1 MEYKDKIRF
10 RKYKDIIR
18 RYDLSKID
26 YQFKLFCRK
35 YSPCYFIDE
44 GYIYYF
50 KEMKRMTIDMVMT
63 NMLIKDVIDFNNEEQ
78 KSKMKLL
85 IDDYITE
92 ELSEYCE
99 SYFDITTEKCK
110 MTNKIDIY

>member
-35 YSPCYFIDE
+35 YSPCHFIDE

-50 KEMKRMTIDMVMT
+50 KEMKRMTIGIVMT
-63 NMLIKDVIDFNNEEQ
+63 NMLLSDLIDRNNDEQ
-78 KSKMKLL
+78 QTKMKLL
-85 IDDYITE
+85 IDDYITD
-92 ELSEYCE
+92 ELS
-99 SYFDITTEKCK
+99 
-110 MTNKIDIY
+110 

>member
-26 YQFKLFCRK
+26 YQFKLFCRS
-35 YSPCYFIDE
+35 YSPCNFIDE
-44 GYIYYF
+44 GHIYYF
-50 KEMKRMTIDMVMT
+50 KEMKRMTIGIVIT
-63 NMLIKDVIDFNNEEQ
+63 NMLIKDVIDFNNDEQ
-78 KSKMKLL
+78 RTKIELL
-85 IDDYITE
+85 IDDYVTE

-99 SYFDITTEKCK
+99 NYFNIMTEKC
-110 MTNKIDIY
+110 

>member
-1 MEYKDKIRF
+1 
-10 RKYKDIIR
+10 
-18 RYDLSKID
+18 
-26 YQFKLFCRK
+26 
-35 YSPCYFIDE
+35 
-44 GYIYYF
+44 
-50 KEMKRMTIDMVMT
+50 MK
-63 NMLIKDVIDFNNEEQ
+63 NKNL
-78 KSKMKLL
+78 KMKLL

>member
-1 MEYKDKIRF
+1 MEYKDKIRV

-26 YQFKLFCRK
+26 YRFKLFCRK
-35 YSPCYFIDE
+35 YSPCYYIDE
-44 GYIYYF
+44 GYNYYF
-50 KEMKRMTIDMVMT
+50 KEMKRMTIGT
-63 NMLIKDVIDFNNEEQ
+63 IISNMLFQDLISDDGDIA
-78 KSKMKLL
+78 SKMKLL

-99 SYFDITTEKCK
+99 SYFDITTEKC
-110 MTNKIDIY
+110 

>member
-1 MEYKDKIRF
+1 MEYKDKIRV

-18 RYDLSKID
+18 RYDLSRID

-35 YSPCYFIDE
+35 YSPCHYIDE
-44 GYIYYF
+44 GHIYYF
-50 KEMKRMTIDMVMT
+50 KEMKRMTIGIIIT
-63 NMLIKDVIDFNNEEQ
+63 NMLTQDLISDNEEQ
-78 KSKMKLL
+78 QTKMKSL

-99 SYFDITTEKCK
+99 SYFDITT
-110 MTNKIDIY
+110 

>member
-1 MEYKDKIRF
+1 MEYKDKIRV

-18 RYDLSKID
+18 RYDLSRID

-35 YSPCYFIDE
+35 YSPCHFIDE
-44 GYIYYF
+44 GYNYYF
-50 KEMKRMTIDMVMT
+50 KEMKRMTIGIVMT
-63 NMLIKDVIDFNNEEQ
+63 NMLFQDLISDDGDIA
-78 KSKMKLL
+78 SKMKLL

-99 SYFDITTEKCK
+99 SYFDITTEKC
-110 MTNKIDIY
+110 

>member
-18 RYDLSKID
+18 RHDLSKID

-35 YSPCYFIDE
+35 YSPCNFIDE

-50 KEMKRMTIDMVMT
+50 KEMKRMTIGIVMT
-63 NMLIKDVIDFNNEEQ
+63 NMLLSDLIDRNNDEQ
-78 KSKMKLL
+78 QTKMKLL
-85 IDDYITE
+85 IDDYITD

-99 SYFDITTEKCK
+99 NYFNIMTEKC
-110 MTNKIDIY
+110 

>member
-1 MEYKDKIRF
+1 MEYKDKIRV

-18 RYDLSKID
+18 RYDLSRID

-35 YSPCYFIDE
+35 YSPCHYIDE
-44 GYIYYF
+44 GHIYYF
-50 KEMKRMTIDMVMT
+50 KEMKRMTIGIIIT
-63 NMLIKDVIDFNNEEQ
+63 NMLTQDLISDNEEQ
-78 KSKMKLL
+78 QTKMKSL

-99 SYFDITTEKCK
+99 SYFDITTENC
-110 MTNKIDIY
+110 

>member
-1 MEYKDKIRF
+1 MEYKDKIKF

-26 YQFKLFCRK
+26 YQFKLFCRR
-35 YSPCYFIDE
+35 YSPYSFIDE
-44 GYIYYF
+44 GHIYYF
-50 KEMKRMTIDMVMT
+50 KEMKRMTIDMVIT

-78 KSKMKLL
+78 KSKIELL
-85 IDDYITE
+85 IDDYVTE

-99 SYFDITTEKCK
+99 NYFNI
-110 MTNKIDIY
+110 MT

>member
-35 YSPCYFIDE
+35 YSPCHFIDE

-50 KEMKRMTIDMVMT
+50 KEMKRMTIGIVMT
-63 NMLIKDVIDFNNEEQ
+63 NMLLSDLIDRNNDEQ
-78 KSKMKLL
+78 QTKMKLL
-85 IDDYITE
+85 IDDYITD

-99 SYFDITTEKCK
+99 NYFYIMTEKR
-110 MTNKIDIY
+110 

>member
-1 MEYKDKIRF
+1 MEHKDKIMF

-35 YSPCYFIDE
+35 YSPCYFINE
-44 GYIYYF
+44 GHIYYF
-50 KEMKRMTIDMVMT
+50 KEMKRMTIGIVMT
-63 NMLIKDVIDFNNEEQ
+63 NMLLEGVIDFNNEEI

-92 ELSEYCE
+92 ELSEYCGN
-99 SYFDITTEKCK
+99 YFYIMTEKC
-110 MTNKIDIY
+110 

>member
-1 MEYKDKIRF
+1 MEYKDKIRV

-18 RYDLSKID
+18 RYDLSRID

-35 YSPCYFIDE
+35 YSPCHYIDE
-44 GYIYYF
+44 GHIYYF
-50 KEMKRMTIDMVMT
+50 KEMKRMTIGIIIT
-63 NMLIKDVIDFNNEEQ
+63 NMLTQDLISDNEEQ
-78 KSKMKLL
+78 QTKMKSL

-99 SYFDITTEKCK
+99 SYFDITTEKC
-110 MTNKIDIY
+110 